1 MFFVT
6 FAPMIGV
13 RFQGAD
19 VRGQESDWS
28 DTSDLSDKN

>member
-6 FAPMIGV
+6 FAPMIG
-13 RFQGAD
+13 

-28 DTSDLSDKN
+28 DTSDLSDSKL